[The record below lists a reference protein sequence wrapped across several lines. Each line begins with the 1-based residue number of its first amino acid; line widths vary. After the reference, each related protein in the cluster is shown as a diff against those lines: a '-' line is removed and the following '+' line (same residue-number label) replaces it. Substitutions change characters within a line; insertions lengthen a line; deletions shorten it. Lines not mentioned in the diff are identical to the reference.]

1 MYCRDLKQAADQL
14 GVKIP
19 SLTNDSELPEHHA
32 LADARENRLR
42 FEWMQHKYETRA
54 LGVGYPFA

>member
-32 LADARENRLR
+32 LADAREKLSQLEDQDMEVER
-42 FEWMQHKYETRA
+42 
-54 LGVGYPFA
+54 